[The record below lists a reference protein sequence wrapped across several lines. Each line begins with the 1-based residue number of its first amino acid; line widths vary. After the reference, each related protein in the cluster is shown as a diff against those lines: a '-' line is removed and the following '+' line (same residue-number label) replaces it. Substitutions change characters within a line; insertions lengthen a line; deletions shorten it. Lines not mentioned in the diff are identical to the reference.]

1 MFMHRIQSLI
11 MTKQNFCHLWHP
23 TLQTILLAA
32 FPKSSEIRNICQLPT
47 ITHSQE
53 VNCTDINLYN
63 STSANWMGRSNF
75 GFGFTTTGG
84 GTSSKGNLKFARD
97 ELDDEISA

>member
-1 MFMHRIQSLI
+1 M
-11 MTKQNFCHLWHP
+11 
-23 TLQTILLAA
+23 
-32 FPKSSEIRNICQLPT
+32 
-47 ITHSQE
+47 
-53 VNCTDINLYN
+53 NCTDINLYN

-97 ELDDEISA
+97 ELDEEMSA